1 MTASVMSPSTRGEAI
16 DERLPRVLAILV
28 THRGREWIRDALVG
42 LNMQTYPALDIL
54 VVDDA
59 SPDHKHPP
67 PLARV
72 AKRHLKKRR
81 WGYLRTSRPLGFGG
95 AINWALSR
103 IRTDAD
109 LLLFVHDD
117 VALSRDSVEKMV
129 RRMVVDDVTAIVG
142 PKIVAW
148 DDPARLEEV
157 GMAIDRFG
165 YPYKGLEEGEIDLGQ
180 HDSTTEVFYVT
191 STCMLIRHD
200 IFRTLRGWDARMK
213 AFAEDLDLCW
223 RARVAGYTV
232 RTEPAAKARH
242 AIAMATGNRPSRFHP
257 IRYYVRRNRLRALTK
272 NASAVRL
279 LALFPLFILLS
290 LAEMIGFIIL
300 RQPREVLNLLRALG
314 WNLITFPQTLS
325 ERARVQRRRKVPDRK
340 LRQFHIRETTR
351 VRSYFASQ
359 AGRLEEA
366 WGRRAE
372 YVQMRSRQARDLS
385 TRFKGL
391 TGILAAITALVILIG
406 FRGFIWS
413 SSVAVGELLPYP
425 DRTTALWRAWASPW
439 QAAGLG
445 DVGSSPPAFALLG
458 LISPVSFGAPGAA
471 QKILVFMLGAVAF
484 FGAYKLVADLVDR
497 PARMAAG
504 VAYAIGGIGYAAIRE
519 GRMGA
524 LVFAAA
530 APYALRY
537 MVRLT
542 GWSRPPGWNRGKTV
556 SRLILA
562 AAVSA
567 AFVPGSLF
575 VYLLATLVLAG
586 GRRLIGPS
594 GHTQRDVTSCFVS
607 LIAAYLVLL
616 PWSGGWWSEGGAMSA
631 LFADGSRA
639 AFQSTY
645 TNHGMLSVILGQTPD
660 APPLLGLALPVLGLV
675 AVFVGLGQ
683 RQRLAVALWGLV
695 VAGGLLITLVAKG
708 VFPPIVPSATEA
720 SVISALGFAGL
731 VGLAVGAF
739 RLDLPR
745 RGLGWTH
752 ALSIAGLALG
762 LFLAAA
768 GAVPPLW
775 GGEWAPGKGLDRIHP
790 DTLTGIQAG
799 LATEAQ
805 TEGSFRALW
814 VGDEWFGRGYG
825 GLPAE
830 DYLLSGQQGP
840 VLTDLY
846 AGQTDESRAAFNAVY
861 TSIEEGRTDRG
872 GALLG
877 AFNVRIVV
885 VDPDDEDVGAWLR
898 QRDLGVFRAGDGYT
912 LLRNN
917 AFLPRFGVF
926 EQEPQVLSAIAE
938 LDTAR
943 LTAAPQEAVARGRQ
957 MASSRYLAENVPGPG
972 VAVLGESSDERWEA
986 QANGET
992 LERASDGW
1000 SNSFVVEAGE
1010 NPTLTAEYPRS
1021 LGDVIWIVL
1030 VPLVWIALLGIAF
1043 PRSGHRDGR
1052 GAA

>member
-1 MTASVMSPSTRGEAI
+1 MNTSVISSSTRAEAI
-16 DERLPRVLAILV
+16 DDRLPRVLAILV

-59 SPDHKHPP
+59 SPDHKAEPR
-67 PLARV
+67 LARI
-72 AKRHLKKRR
+72 AKRHLRKRR

-109 LLLFVHDD
+109 LLLFIHDD
-117 VALSRDSVEKMV
+117 AALSKDAVEQMV
-129 RRMVVDDVTAIVG
+129 RRIVVDDITAIVG

-191 STCMLIRHD
+191 STCMLVRHD
-200 IFRTLRGWDARMK
+200 VFRTLRGWDARMK

-223 RARVAGYTV
+223 RARVAGFTV
-232 RTEPAAKARH
+232 RTEPAAKVRH
-242 AIAMATGNRPSRFHP
+242 AIAMAKGRRHSRFGP
-257 IRYYVRRNRLRALTK
+257 IRYFVRRNRLRALTK

-279 LALFPLFILLS
+279 LALFPLFVLLS
-290 LAEMIGFIIL
+290 VAEMIGFIVL
-300 RQPREVLNLLRALG
+300 RQPREVWNLLRALG

-325 ERARVQRRRKVPDRK
+325 ERARVQRLRKVPDRK

-351 VRSYFASQ
+351 LRSYFALQ
-359 AGRLEEA
+359 ADRLEEA

-372 YVQMRSRQARDLS
+372 YVQMRTRQARDLS

-391 TGILAAITALVILIG
+391 TGILAAITGFVILIG

-425 DRTTALWRAWASPW
+425 DRTTALWKAWASPW
-439 QAAGLG
+439 HAAGLG
-445 DVGSSPPAFALLG
+445 EVGTSPPAYALLG
-458 LISPVSFGAPGAA
+458 LISPLSFGSPGGA
-471 QKILVFMLGAVAF
+471 QKILVFLLGAVAF

-556 SRLILA
+556 SRLVLA
-562 AAVSA
+562 AAISA

-575 VYLLATLVLAG
+575 IYLLATAVLAG

-594 GHTQRDVTSCFVS
+594 GHTQRDVTSCFVA
-607 LIAAYLVLL
+607 LFAAYLILL
-616 PWSGGWWSEGGAMSA
+616 PWSGGWWSDGGAIST
-631 LFADGSRA
+631 LLADGSRA
-639 AFQSTY
+639 SFQSGY
-645 TNHGMLSVILGQTPD
+645 ADHGMLSVILGQTPD

-683 RQRLAVALWGLV
+683 RQRLAVAFWGLV
-695 VAGGLLITLVAKG
+695 IAGGLFITLVAKG
-708 VFPPIVPSATEA
+708 ALPPIVPSATEA

-752 ALSIAGLALG
+752 ALSIGGLALG

-775 GGEWAPGKGLDRIHP
+775 GGEWAPGKGLDHIRP
-790 DTLTGIQAG
+790 DTLRGIQAG
-799 LATEAQ
+799 FSTEVQ
-805 TEGSFRALW
+805 REGTYRALW
-814 VGDEWFGRGYG
+814 VGDGWFGHGYG

-830 DYLLSGQQGP
+830 NYLLTGAQGP
-840 VLTDLY
+840 LLTDLF
-846 AGQTDESRAAFNAVY
+846 AHRTGEPRDAFNSVY
-861 TSIEEGRTDRG
+861 ASIVESRTDRG

-885 VDPDDEDVGAWLR
+885 LDPDDPDLGAWLR
-898 QRDLGVFRAGDGYT
+898 QRDLGIYRAGEGYI

-917 AFLPRFGVF
+917 ASIPRFGAF
-926 EQEPQVLSAIAE
+926 EQEPPVLSAVAE
-938 LDTAR
+938 RDAAR
-943 LTAAPQEAVARGRQ
+943 ITSVPVEARAMGE
-957 MASSRYLAENVPGPG
+957 ALSSSAYQAENVPGPG
-972 VAVLGESSDERWEA
+972 VAVLSESVDPGWEA
-986 QANGET
+986 HANGEQ
-992 LERASDGW
+992 LARGEGGW
-1000 SNSFVVEAGE
+1000 ANSFELEAGE
-1010 NPTLTAEYPRS
+1010 NPRVTANYPRT
-1021 LGDVIWIVL
+1021 LGDLLWLII
-1030 VPLVWIALLGIAF
+1030 VPLVWVALLGIAF
-1043 PRSGHRDGR
+1043 PRSSQRDR
-1052 GAA
+1052 RSAT